1 MLNVLDL
8 VIESSI
14 QQLCDWI
21 DAGGSDATTHVF
33 LERTYCAAMLNKL
46 PLTCNTLFQRVM
58 QDDRFAALLFY
69 ERTRLGAPNSGHFL
83 EGLAGGLPLFT
94 GHTTIVLPD
103 EDLRK
108 LRLRDVIADRIR
120 TVANLENMR
129 NDSAKLVEL
138 VAANKINDLPPGL
151 PGRVHI
157 FVARMR
163 AICQGLKRVKMNS
176 DFAQC
181 QNRECNR
188 AFYIGQPLETTQ
200 ASSNQNIDEN
210 GKDIQKSDYWE
221 LAAGAPCL
229 KCEQRSF
236 CTWSCCEQW
245 KWQLSSA
252 LPSVCQETMEVDIGC
267 RKEGRAR
274 VSEALRLAF
283 KRNESASR
291 HMRHI
296 AKQHRTFPAV
306 SKCDIE
312 RERNRRVKMYN
323 IDTGLLYAA
332 SLLADAKTL
341 STGRI
346 LPGLSEGWRSRPM
359 FYSRALREAGK
370 LYASKHSSKGSIIC
384 STHTYERFLDAL
396 NSKKKALF

>member
-1 MLNVLDL
+1 MPDALEL
-8 VIESSI
+8 VIETSI

-21 DAGGSDATTHVF
+21 EAGETNATIAS

-46 PLTCNTLFQRVM
+46 PLTCKALSEKAM
-58 QDDRFAALLFY
+58 QDERFAALLFY

-94 GHTTIVLPD
+94 GHVTIELPD
-103 EDLRK
+103 DDLRK
-108 LRLRDVIADRIR
+108 LRLRDVISDRIR
-120 TVANLENMR
+120 TIANLENLS
-129 NDSAKLVEL
+129 NDSEKLVEL
-138 VAANKINDLPPGL
+138 TAANKINDLPPGL

-163 AICQGLKRVKMNS
+163 AICQGLKRVKTSS
-176 DFAQC
+176 DFSQC

-188 AFYIGQPLETTQ
+188 AFYIGQPLETWQELNTQ
-200 ASSNQNIDEN
+200 PN
-210 GKDIQKSDYWE
+210 GKKGEMDYWA
-221 LAAGAPCL
+221 LAAGASCI

-252 LPSVCQETMEVDIGC
+252 LPPVDRPTMEVDTGC

-274 VSEALRLAF
+274 VPEALRLTL

-291 HMRHI
+291 HMRYI
-296 AKQHRTFPAV
+296 AKEQRTFPAV
-306 SKCDIE
+306 SKGDIDKE
-312 RERNRRVKMYN
+312 RKRRVKMYN
-323 IDTGLLYAA
+323 VDTGLLYAA
-332 SLLADAKTL
+332 SLLADSATL
-341 STGRI
+341 SMGRI

-359 FYSRALREAGK
+359 FYTRALREVGK
-370 LYASKHSSKGSIIC
+370 LYASNRVAKDSIIC
-384 STHTYERFLDAL
+384 STFTDEPFLQKL
-396 NSKKKALF
+396 NNKKKGLF

>member
-1 MLNVLDL
+1 MPDALEL
-8 VIESSI
+8 VIETSI

-21 DAGGSDATTHVF
+21 NAGESNATIASF
-33 LERTYCAAMLNKL
+33 ERTYCAAMLNKL
-46 PLTCNTLFQRVM
+46 PLTCKALSEKAT
-58 QDDRFAALLFY
+58 QDERFAALLFY

-94 GHTTIVLPD
+94 GHVTIQLPD
-103 EDLRK
+103 DDLRK

-120 TVANLENMR
+120 TVANLENLS
-129 NDSAKLVEL
+129 NDSAKLAEL
-138 VAANKINDLPPGL
+138 TAANKINDLPPGL

-163 AICQGLKRVKMNS
+163 AICQGLKRVKTNS

-188 AFYIGQPLETTQ
+188 AFYIGQPLETWQ
-200 ASSNQNIDEN
+200 EYSAHKKEM
-210 GKDIQKSDYWE
+210 DYWE
-221 LAAGAPCL
+221 LAAGASCI

-252 LPSVCQETMEVDIGC
+252 LPPVDRPTMEVDMEC
-267 RKEGRAR
+267 RKGGRAR
-274 VSEALRLAF
+274 VSEALRLAL
-283 KRNESASR
+283 KRNDSASR
-291 HMRHI
+291 HMRYV
-296 AKQHRTFPAV
+296 AKGRRTFPAV
-306 SKCDIE
+306 SKGDIE
-312 RERNRRVKMYN
+312 RERKRRVKMYN
-323 IDTGLLYAA
+323 VDTGLLYAA
-332 SLLADAKTL
+332 SLLADSATL

-359 FYSRALREAGK
+359 FYTRALREVGK
-370 LYASKHSSKGSIIC
+370 LYAAKHVAKDSIIC
-384 STHTYERFLDAL
+384 GTYMDEPFLHKL
-396 NSKKKALF
+396 NNKKKGLF